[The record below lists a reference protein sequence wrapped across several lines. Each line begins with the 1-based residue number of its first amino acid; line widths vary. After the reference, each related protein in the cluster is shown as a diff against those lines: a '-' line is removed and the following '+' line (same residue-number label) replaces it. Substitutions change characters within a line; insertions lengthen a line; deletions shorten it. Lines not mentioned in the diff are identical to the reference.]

1 MDIELGS
8 DEALLREAVRR
19 FLSSEYDFAKR
30 EKLRASPEGYSPKIW
45 SQLVDLGVTAAVLP
59 ELVGDARAASLA
71 TLIVGEEFGRALV
84 VEPFQSAIVL
94 AATALEWGGTP
105 EQQALAAEIAEG
117 RRLVA
122 FAHEEADMGDAYD
135 TVTTRA
141 KAAGSDYVLD
151 GAKAVVL
158 HAGTADS
165 LIVSATLEG
174 GKEYAFFLVPRAS
187 AGLTLRGSVTPDGFA
202 AADVTLSGVKVP
214 GSARLAAPGGA
225 AVLRERLFDRAGAA
239 LCAEATGAMAVL
251 LERTLAYHATRQQFG
266 QPLARFQALQHRVA
280 NMAVE
285 VEQARSMALL
295 AALHA
300 FDEDPVS
307 RRRHVSAARARVADA
322 ARSVGQEA
330 VQLHG
335 GIGMTDELDVSHYF
349 KRLTVIA
356 MTLGDAT
363 YHRERYLEASGR

>member
-1 MDIELGS
+1 MEIELGS
-8 DEALLREAVRR
+8 DEVLLREAVRR

-30 EKLRASPEGYSPKIW
+30 EKLRASPQGYSPKIW
-45 SQLVDLGVTAAVLP
+45 AQLVDLGVTAAVLP
-59 ELVGDARAASLA
+59 GLVGDAQAASLA
-71 TLIVGEEFGRALV
+71 TLIVGEECGRALV

-105 EQQALAAEIAEG
+105 EQQALAAEVAEG
-117 RRLVA
+117 KRLIV

-135 TVTTRA
+135 TVATRA
-141 KAAGSDYVLD
+141 KAVGKDYLID

-158 HAGTADS
+158 HAGTADA
-165 LIVSATLEG
+165 LIVSAAVEG
-174 GKEYAFFLVPRAS
+174 ETEYAFFLVSREN
-187 AGLTLRGSVTPDGFA
+187 AGVTLRPYVTADGFA
-202 AADVTLSGVKVP
+202 AADIVLSGVKVA
-214 GSARLAAPGGA
+214 GNARLAPPGGA
-225 AVLRERLFDRAGAA
+225 AALRERLFDRAGAA

-251 LERTLAYHATRQQFG
+251 LERTVAYHATRQQFG

-285 VEQARSMALL
+285 VEQSRSMALL

-307 RRRHVSAARARVADA
+307 RRLHVSAARARIADA

-356 MTLGDAT
+356 MSLGDAT
-363 YHRERYLEASGR
+363 YHRERYLEARGR